1 MGVFNPAV
9 VTAKGQALLAKTV
22 AGTCKMQFTRMA
34 LSNATPIT
42 NLSAVTVLDSIK
54 QVEYISYLGVKDATT
69 VTCEVAFTN
78 KDLEQGY
85 YVRTIGVYANDPD
98 EGEILYC
105 ISTANETS
113 VTADWMPPFTGT
125 GVTSLIIDVVTTVA
139 NSDNVSVSVD
149 PTAFVTK
156 GEFIDLQE
164 DVNNHTHHIAGTL
177 VASEYKEYVQSL
189 MMVTS
194 LHPNAYITNSMTANS
209 YTCEGNGTFDIG
221 VCYPVNP
228 EAFSSLVVAD
238 NVYVEI
244 EGYGKDAYPSIACV
258 DETGQVYHTI
268 LSKDLTGSTDK
279 SFYFKWKGLITAWLR
294 VYLSAGS
301 ITFTSFKI
309 SEPKEVDGFMS
320 VEDKRKLDSIPE
332 GGGSADLS
340 DYVKNTDYATADKG
354 GVVKVYAGNGVSVF
368 NGQLGLVP
376 ATNAQIDGRKA
387 ESVPITPKNLEYAVK
402 SVGDGYYATE
412 AEVEEALDAILAIQ
426 SSLIGGAE

>member
-1 MGVFNPAV
+1 MGVFNSAV
-9 VTAKGQALLAKTV
+9 VTTKGQALLAKTV
-22 AGTCKMQFTRMA
+22 AGTCKMQFTKMA
-34 LSNATPIT
+34 LSDTKPIGD
-42 NLSAVTVLDSIK
+42 LSTVSVLDNIK
-54 QVEYISYLGVKDATT
+54 QSEPISYLGVKNATT
-69 VTCEVAFTN
+69 VSCEVAFTN
-78 KDLEQGY
+78 KDLKQGY
-85 YVRTIGVYANDPD
+85 FVRTIGLYADDPD
-98 EGEILYC
+98 EGEILYS

-125 GVTSLIIDVVTTVA
+125 GVTSLLIGVVTTVA

-164 DVNNHTHHIAGTL
+164 DVNNHTHHIAGSL
-177 VASEYKEYVQSL
+177 VASEYREYVQNL

-194 LHPNAYITNSMTANS
+194 VHPNAYITNSMTANS

-279 SFYFKWKGLITAWLR
+279 SFYFKWKGLVTAWLR

-309 SEPKEVDGFMS
+309 SEPKEADGFIS
-320 VEDKRKLDSIPE
+320 GEDKKKYDE
-332 GGGSADLS
+332 M
-340 DYVKNTDYATADKG
+340 YNM
-354 GVVKVYAGNGVSVF
+354 
-368 NGQLGLVP
+368 LG
-376 ATNAQIDGRKA
+376 D
-387 ESVPITPKNLEYAVK
+387 
-402 SVGDGYYATE
+402 
-412 AEVEEALDAILAIQ
+412 VETALDTVIDVQNA
-426 SSLIGGAE
+426 LIGGVS